1 MNKLA
6 LKIALRYIFSKRKV
20 NFISIITFIS
30 IVGITVGIA
39 AIICVTSLFN
49 GFHELSEKQIVGIDA
64 HLKITP
70 TKGEWI
76 EKSNNLISK
85 ISHHNNI
92 EFITPIT
99 ERKVIAI
106 ANSKIQ
112 VFELFAIPFKDLA
125 YLNQIKNSLVAGKFD
140 LDKYDN
146 KFSII
151 LGINTASKLSILPK
165 DNITLA
171 SANMLEQ
178 AITGMQYNSGCSVK
192 LSGIFQTN
200 LKDYDF
206 NKIFIEKSAQEE
218 LFGINNENST
228 GIAIKLKDISNLQST
243 KNEIEKI
250 IGSEFKIY
258 DYYDQNKAMFDV
270 MKFER
275 WVAFSILTIIIIIAV
290 FNIFASLS
298 LTVLEKSSDISLLKA
313 IGANNSLIK
322 NIFIF
327 EGFLIGIFSTF
338 AGSIIGLLLC
348 YGQNYYK
355 WIRFSG
361 DLFIIDHLPISVHWS
376 DVFLIIFITLFLS
389 LIITIYPSKIATNLN
404 LIKGLRE
411 E

>member
-30 IVGITVGIA
+30 IIGITVGIA

-70 TKGEWI
+70 IKGEWI
-76 EKSNNLISK
+76 ENSNELITKIQNNL
-85 ISHHNNI
+85 NI
-92 EFITPIT
+92 DILTAIT

-112 VFELFAIPFKDLA
+112 VFELFAIPFKDLT
-125 YLNQIKNSLVAGKFD
+125 YLDQVKNSLVAGRFD
-140 LDKYDN
+140 LDKYN
-146 KFSII
+146 GKYSII
-151 LGINTASKLSILPK
+151 LGVNSANKLSILPK
-165 DNITLA
+165 DSITLA

-178 AITGMQYNSGCSVK
+178 AITGMQFNSGSQVK
-192 LSGIFQTN
+192 LTGIYQTN

-218 LFGINNENST
+218 IFGINSDNST
-228 GIAIKLKDISNLQST
+228 GIAIRLKDIKKLNET
-243 KNEIEKI
+243 KSEIENL
-250 IGSEFKIY
+250 IGTNLKVS
-258 DYYDQNKAMFDV
+258 DYYDQNRAMFNV

-290 FNIFASLS
+290 FNILASLS
-298 LTVLEKSSDISLLKA
+298 LTVFEKTSDISLLKA
-313 IGANNSLIK
+313 IGANHSLIK
-322 NIFIF
+322 KIFVF
-327 EGFLIGIFSTF
+327 EGFLIGIFSTI

-348 YGQNYYK
+348 YGQINYK
-355 WIRFSG
+355 WIKFSG
-361 DLFIIDHLPISVHWS
+361 DLFIIDHLPISVHFS
-376 DVFLIIFITLFLS
+376 DVVLIIAITITLS
-389 LIITIYPSKIATNLN
+389 LLITIYPSRIATNIN